1 MNVSAPKKV
10 KKSFIKILG
19 KIVLNTILVFVQKPK
34 IENQILVLVSKY
46 KKFWFLMWKH
56 DIERKKFMFSSQK
69 LK

>member
-10 KKSFIKILG
+10 KKSFIKIFG

-46 KKFWFLMWKH
+46 E
-56 DIERKKFMFSSQK
+56 IERKKF
-69 LK
+69 